1 MPEAKFANLS
11 IEDKAA
17 QLIMIDIPDQQLGE
31 KSAQHLRAHAWN
43 GVILFAKNVKSHQQ
57 VDELIKDIHKNAK
70 ITPFMAVDQEGGL
83 VDRFRYPEMSLSPGA
98 MALGVTDNEANVYE
112 AHRIMGEELRDLGIH
127 IDFAP
132 CLDVNNNPRNPIIG
146 VRSFS
151 ADPHKAATFGCAAIR
166 GLRDGGVI
174 PTAKHFPGHGNTDTD
189 SHLAL
194 PSIKGTRQQ
203 LEETELVPFKAAIK
217 EKVEAIMTA
226 HIVFPAL
233 DAKLPATLSK
243 TILTGLLRQELG
255 YEGAIVTDS
264 LSMKSIA
271 NTWGFGE
278 ATVMSIEAGADLV
291 LALGSFEQQL
301 ESLEALIEAVKSGR
315 ISEERLDESLARLE
329 KLRLNH
335 QGLPQ
340 EEIAHTEEHRA
351 IMSQIVAQTAEILRD
366 RNNLLPLRLAEGAKV
381 AVVSPDLLPQ
391 SPLGEVS
398 QSLNLAPLLAKYG
411 IEAQEFKFNMAS
423 FGPPL
428 NQLVRD
434 LQGFDYVIL
443 ALYAR
448 GQLSDSQ
455 KELAREIPQ
464 VCANTVIL
472 PLSSPYFLEDMAWI
486 DTAVTAY
493 NYSLA
498 SLEAALA
505 KIFAR

>member
-1 MPEAKFANLS
+1 MPEAKIANLS
-11 IEDKAA
+11 TEDKAA
-17 QLIMIDIPDQQLGE
+17 QLIMIDIPDRELGD
-31 KSAQHLRAHAWN
+31 KSINHLHTHAWN
-43 GVILFAKNVKSHQQ
+43 GVILFAKNVKDRRQ
-57 VDELIKDIHKNAK
+57 VNQLIKDIHKNAK
-70 ITPFMAVDQEGGL
+70 ATPFIAVDQEGGL

-98 MALGVTDNEANVYE
+98 MALGVTADSEDNVYKT
-112 AHRIMGEELRDLGIH
+112 HRIMGEELRDLGIH

-151 ADPHKAATFGCAAIR
+151 ANPHKVANLGCAAIR

-203 LEETELVPFKAAIK
+203 LETTELIPFKAAIK
-217 EKVEAIMTA
+217 ENVEAIMTA

-255 YEGAIVTDS
+255 YEGVIVTDS

-291 LALGSFEQQL
+291 LALGTFEQQL
-301 ESLEALIEAVKSGR
+301 ESLNALIEAVKNGR
-315 ISEERLDESLARLE
+315 ISEKRLDESLIRLE
-329 KLRLNH
+329 KLRRNH
-335 QGLPQ
+335 QELPQ
-340 EEIAHTEEHRA
+340 EEIKHTEEHHA
-351 IMSQIVAQTAEILRD
+351 VMSTIIAQTAVILRNH
-366 RNNLLPLRLAEGAKV
+366 NNLLPLHLPQDAKV

-398 QSLNLAPLLAKYG
+398 RSLNLAPLLAKYG
-411 IEAQEFKFNMAS
+411 IEAKEFKFNMAS

-464 VCANTVIL
+464 VCTNTVVL
-472 PLSSPYFLEDMAWI
+472 PLSSPYFLEDMDWI
-486 DTAVTAY
+486 GTAVTAY
-493 NYSLA
+493 NYSQA

-505 KIFAR
+505 KIFA

>member
-1 MPEAKFANLS
+1 MSEAKFANLS

-17 QLIMIDIPDQQLGE
+17 QLIMIDLPDRELGE
-31 KSAQHLRAHAWN
+31 KSAKHLSTHAWN
-43 GVILFAKNVKSHQQ
+43 GVILFAKNVHDRQQ
-57 VDELIKDIHKNAK
+57 VNELIRAIHKNAK
-70 ITPFMAVDQEGGL
+70 IAPFIAVDQEGGL
-83 VDRFRYPEMSLSPGA
+83 VDRFRYPEMSLSPGT
-98 MALGVTDNEANVYE
+98 MALGVTNSEDKVYQ
-112 AHRIMGEELRDLGIH
+112 AHRIMGEELRDLGVH

-132 CLDVNNNPRNPIIG
+132 CLDVNNNPHNPIIG

-151 ADPHKAATFGCAAIR
+151 ADPHQVATLGCAAIK

-217 EKVEAIMTA
+217 EGIEAIMTA

-233 DAKLPATLSK
+233 DGQLPATLSK

-255 YEGAIVTDS
+255 YEGVIVTDS

-291 LALGSFEQQL
+291 LALGTFEQQL
-301 ESLEALIEAVKSGR
+301 ESLNALIEAVKNGR
-315 ISEERLDESLARLE
+315 ISEKRLDESLIRLE
-329 KLRLNH
+329 KLRRNH
-335 QGLPQ
+335 QELPQ
-340 EEIAHTEEHRA
+340 EEIKHTEEHHA
-351 IMSQIVAQTAEILRD
+351 VMSTIIAQTAVILRNH
-366 RNNLLPLRLAEGAKV
+366 NNLLPLHLPQDAKV

-398 QSLNLAPLLAKYG
+398 RSLNLAPLLAKYG
-411 IEAQEFKFNMAS
+411 IEAKEFKFNMAS

-464 VCANTVIL
+464 ICANTVVL
-472 PLSSPYFLEDMAWI
+472 PLSSPYFLEDMDWI
-486 DTAVTAY
+486 GTAVTAY
-493 NYSLA
+493 NYSQA
-498 SLEAALA
+498 SLDAALA
-505 KIFAR
+505 KIFA

>member
-1 MPEAKFANLS
+1 MSEAKFANLS

-17 QLIMIDIPDQQLGE
+17 QLIMIDLPDRELGE
-31 KSAQHLRAHAWN
+31 KSAKHLSTHAWN
-43 GVILFAKNVKSHQQ
+43 GVILFAKNVHDRQQ
-57 VDELIKDIHKNAK
+57 VNELIRAIHKNAK
-70 ITPFMAVDQEGGL
+70 IAPFIAVDQEGGL

-98 MALGVTDNEANVYE
+98 MALGVTNSEDKVYQ
-112 AHRIMGEELRDLGIH
+112 AHRIMGEELRDLGVH

-151 ADPHKAATFGCAAIR
+151 ANPHKVASLGCAAIR

-203 LEETELVPFKAAIK
+203 LETTELIPFKAAIK
-217 EKVEAIMTA
+217 ENVEAIMTA

-255 YEGAIVTDS
+255 YEGVIVTDS

-278 ATVMSIEAGADLV
+278 ATVMSIEADADLV
-291 LALGSFEQQL
+291 LALGTFEQQL
-301 ESLEALIEAVKSGR
+301 ESLNALIEAVKNGR
-315 ISEERLDESLARLE
+315 ISEKRLDESLIRLE
-329 KLRLNH
+329 KLRRNH
-335 QGLPQ
+335 QELPQ
-340 EEIAHTEEHRA
+340 EEIKHTEEHRA
-351 IMSQIVAQTAEILRD
+351 IMSKIIAQTAVILRNH
-366 RNNLLPLRLAEGAKV
+366 NNLLPLHLPQDAKV

-398 QSLNLAPLLAKYG
+398 QTLNLAPMLAKYG

-464 VCANTVIL
+464 VCSNTIVL

-486 DTAVTAY
+486 GTAVTAY
-493 NYSLA
+493 NYSPA

-505 KIFAR
+505 KIFA

>member
-31 KSAQHLRAHAWN
+31 RSAQHLRTHAWN
-43 GVILFAKNVKSHQQ
+43 GVILFAKNVKERHQ
-57 VDELIKDIHKNAK
+57 VSELIKDIHKNAK

-98 MALGVTDNEANVYE
+98 MALGVADNEEDVYN

-132 CLDVNNNPRNPIIG
+132 CVDVNNNPRNPIIG

-151 ADPHKAATFGCAAIR
+151 ADPQKVATLGCAAIH

-217 EKVEAIMTA
+217 ENVEAIMTA

-233 DAKLPATLSK
+233 DAELPATLSK
-243 TILTGLLRQELG
+243 TILTGFLRQELG
-255 YEGAIVTDS
+255 YDGVIVTDS

-291 LALGSFEQQL
+291 LALGTFEQQL
-301 ESLEALIEAVKSGR
+301 ESFNALVEAVKSGR
-315 ISEERLDESLARLE
+315 ISEARLNESLARLE
-329 KLRLNH
+329 KLRCNH

-340 EEIAHTEEHRA
+340 AEILNTQEHRA
-351 IMSQIVAQTAEILRD
+351 QMDAIVAKTAEILRD
-366 RNNLLPLRLAEGAKV
+366 KNALLPLHLNSEAKV

-398 QSLNLAPLLAKYG
+398 QSLNLAPILAKYG

-434 LQGFDYVIL
+434 LQGFDYVML

-464 VCANTVIL
+464 VCANTIIL
-472 PLSSPYFLEDMAWI
+472 PLSSPYFLEDMDWI

-493 NYSLA
+493 NYSRA
-498 SLEAALA
+498 SLEAVMA
-505 KIFAR
+505 KIFVK